1 MSRYQKALAEF
12 MADQNEVRRF
22 ALGGSAGDFDDSYN
36 DAIDDRDDNDND
48 RDETLTE
55 SQLDTLLDMEEGAD
69 IREITGE
76 DFRDNGDELSSI
88 FGDADLGLV
97 FTDFITSLLSIP
109 TPGSLVF
116 AGIADELGN
125 LGLVQPDASA
135 LGEVNTLQERIAYRQ
150 PDGTISTRNFNITD
164 EDRAGSFSY
173 AVVDDRIAKVYG
185 DPAQLGERFGEDNVL
200 EPIVGIN
207 IDDIFDLEEFS
218 DLDDLGGLNE
228 AFDPNEVV
236 DLSEADIVLV
246 NSYPNAI
253 AEGLAQAYMDDTR
266 VIDLPEDLRTAFEEL
281 KATAQVPSD
290 DLQAM
295 TAGFSTDELLA
306 DINNTTGT
314 LSNRQSLTKSAIEK
328 AKQEREFDTTKAM
341 EAYAL
346 VAQDPQNILSNNT
359 LFRNYD
365 PDGLE
370 TALDKLSLEDLA
382 RFPEAIIAQIADP
395 NTRLMTQAKLDETM
409 IDIYTNR
416 SLDGLADVGLDGEYG
431 SARPYLS
438 EDNARPYLTEN
449 VISSEE
455 NAQIDAQRDAQLDA
469 QLDADLSSQM
479 DDLSGSSTDSD
490 LGGLADVGLDGEY
503 GTGIER
509 EVTLN
514 IPEVAEIDP
523 YDAEDIDDFPPATNE
538 ADNLPAT
545 NEDNT
550 ELMAGV
556 NELRDL
562 RDLNEEMDDLL
573 GSNDGV
579 LSLNTE
585 PEFQPLREGAGTPSS
600 YVTGATEV
608 YIDLDTLG
616 LLEDAVLNGTITQ
629 QELSKLMRAGAV
641 GRFARAPNQTV
652 DSLSPELQEV
662 YKEALDGFINPI
674 EIEREVTLDIPEV
687 AEYIDLDTLGL
698 YDADEIDDFPV
709 VDNDLY
715 DEEDIEDL
723 PLEEIEPDMI
733 VHVGEPLDG
742 TEPIVGGSGG
752 DFDGVDFVDNDLYD
766 EEDIDDFP
774 VVDNDLYDEEDID
787 DFPVDDE
794 VIDDGSNDDGGDVLD
809 VEPEPEP
816 IEPYVFGPDETYN
829 PFEGQDPFQ
838 YDVPSLTSAF
848 NPANLFGSFNLS
860 NPITQNLASR
870 PEDEQYYLPEYLA
883 PIDQLTEED
892 MLDPEIA
899 ALIGQRLNQ
908 GATAP
913 SEGNYFDLTP
923 LEQAQMVIDLM
934 NAPPAVEAS
943 SDSPG

>member
-36 DAIDDRDDNDND
+36 DAIDDRDDNDNN

-55 SQLDTLLDMEEGAD
+55 SELDTLLDMEEGAD

-97 FTDFITSLLSIP
+97 FTDFITSLLNIP

-116 AGIADELGN
+116 AGIADELGS

-207 IDDIFDLEEFS
+207 IDDIFDPEEFS

-228 AFDPNEVV
+228 VVDLNEVV
-236 DLSEADIVLV
+236 NLSQADIDLV

-253 AEGLAQAYMDDTR
+253 AEGLYNAYMDDTR

-290 DLQAM
+290 QSMTQVPSDQSM
-295 TAGFSTDELLA
+295 TAGVRTEELLA
-306 DINNTTGT
+306 SINNIVGP
-314 LSNRQSLTKSAIEK
+314 LSDTQSLTKAAIEK
-328 AKQEREFDTTKAM
+328 AKESASRSMDREFDTTKAM

-346 VAQDPQNILSNNT
+346 VAQAPQNMISNNA
-359 LFRNYD
+359 LLSNYD
-365 PDGLE
+365 PEALE
-370 TALDKLSLEDLA
+370 TALDTLSLENLA
-382 RFPEAIIAQIADP
+382 RFPETLIAQIADP
-395 NTRLMTQAKLDETM
+395 TTRLMTRAKLDETM
-409 IDIYTNR
+409 TDIYTNR
-416 SLDGLADVGLDGEYG
+416 LLDDVADVGLDGEYG

-438 EDNARPYLTEN
+438 EDNARPYLAEDNADINADINIITGGGYGPEDLDPLVGGSGGDSSSAG

-455 NAQIDAQRDAQLDA
+455 NAQIDAQRDAQLD
-469 QLDADLSSQM
+469 
-479 DDLSGSSTDSD
+479 TD
-490 LGGLADVGLDGEY
+490 LGSQ
-503 GTGIER
+503 T
-509 EVTLN
+509 
-514 IPEVAEIDP
+514 
-523 YDAEDIDDFPPATNE
+523 
-538 ADNLPAT
+538 
-545 NEDNT
+545 EDNT
-550 ELMAGV
+550 DLMAEV
-556 NELRDL
+556 NRLRDL

-585 PEFQPLREGAGTPSS
+585 PEFQPLREGAGIPSS

-608 YIDLDTLG
+608 DIDLDTLG
-616 LLEDAVLNGTITQ
+616 LLEDAVLNGDITQ

-641 GRFARAPNQTV
+641 GRFAGAPNQTV
-652 DSLSPELQEV
+652 DSLSPSLQEV

-687 AEYIDLDTLGL
+687 AVVDP
-698 YDADEIDDFPV
+698 YDADEIDDFPPEESVEFNDPDDLDGLEEV
-709 VDNDLY
+709 VDLS
-715 DEEDIEDL
+715 EEDL
-723 PLEEIEPDMI
+723 PLGDIEPDI
-733 VHVGEPLDG
+733 VISTGPPVD
-742 TEPIVGGSGG
+742 TDPIVGGSGG
-752 DFDGVDFVDNDLYD
+752 DFDGVDF
-766 EEDIDDFP
+766 
-774 VVDNDLYDEEDID
+774 VDNDLYDEEDID

-816 IEPYVFGPDETYN
+816 EPIDPYVFGPNETYD

>member
-1 MSRYQKALAEF
+1 M
-12 MADQNEVRRF
+12 
-22 ALGGSAGDFDDSYN
+22 
-36 DAIDDRDDNDND
+36 
-48 RDETLTE
+48 
-55 SQLDTLLDMEEGAD
+55 
-69 IREITGE
+69 
-76 DFRDNGDELSSI
+76 
-88 FGDADLGLV
+88 
-97 FTDFITSLLSIP
+97 
-109 TPGSLVF
+109 
-116 AGIADELGN
+116 
-125 LGLVQPDASA
+125 
-135 LGEVNTLQERIAYRQ
+135 QERIAYRQ

-290 DLQAM
+290 DLQSM

-306 DINNTTGT
+306 DINNTIGP
-314 LSNRQSLTKSAIEK
+314 LSDTQSLTKAAIEK
-328 AKQEREFDTTKAM
+328 AKESASRSMDREFDTTKAM

-346 VAQDPQNILSNNT
+346 VAQAPQNMISNNA
-359 LFRNYD
+359 LLSNYD
-365 PDGLE
+365 PEALE
-370 TALDKLSLEDLA
+370 TALDKLSLENLA
-382 RFPEAIIAQIADP
+382 RFPETLIAQIADP
-395 NTRLMTQAKLDETM
+395 NTRLMTRAKLDETM
-409 IDIYTNR
+409 TDIYTDR
-416 SLDGLADVGLDGEYG
+416 ILKDLGDVGLDGEYG

-438 EDNARPYLTEN
+438 EDNARPYLAEDNADINADINIITGGGYGPEDLDPLVGGSGGDSSSAG

-469 QLDADLSSQM
+469 DLSSQ
-479 DDLSGSSTDSD
+479 
-490 LGGLADVGLDGEY
+490 
-503 GTGIER
+503 
-509 EVTLN
+509 
-514 IPEVAEIDP
+514 
-523 YDAEDIDDFPPATNE
+523 
-538 ADNLPAT
+538 
-545 NEDNT
+545 
-550 ELMAGV
+550 
-556 NELRDL
+556 
-562 RDLNEEMDDLL
+562 MDDLL

-629 QELSKLMRAGAV
+629 QELSRLMRAGAV

-662 YKEALDGFINPI
+662 YKEALDGFITPL
-674 EIEREVTLDIPEV
+674 EREVTLDIPEV
-687 AEYIDLDTLGL
+687 AEIDP
-698 YDADEIDDFPV
+698 YDADEIDDFPPEESVEFNDLDDLDGLDEV
-709 VDNDLY
+709 VDLSESVEFNDLDDLDGL
-715 DEEDIEDL
+715 DEVVDLSEEDL
-723 PLEEIEPDMI
+723 PLEDIEPDMI

-774 VVDNDLYDEEDID
+774 V
-787 DFPVDDE
+787 DDE

-816 IEPYVFGPDETYN
+816 EPIDPYVFGPDETYN